1 MPGME
6 VQANA
11 THTLLTQR
19 FLRPVGTPTLLL
31 LMGVLALLTTFTARR
46 SPPAQALLGAAG
58 LTAMVLLLAHLALR
72 MDRWLYATLPILT
85 LGLSFGLTLLLEQR
99 AVRTL
104 LPPWLWGRSLV
115 TEEGTALVTD
125 VRSSVGIGVRIGSEW
140 KFRALN
146 AYFAQAE
153 KIIADHGGDL
163 VDYAGDASVFWFRRA
178 KSEEASH
185 AQRAL
190 SAARKLVENLGHFQ
204 VEWPA
209 ESRELFDFGI
219 GIDTGQATIGLA
231 GGRLRKQPSIV
242 GTCVDVA
249 ARLESMTKEY
259 HCRLLVS
266 ENTYQHAPDVLV
278 GELLGALPVRGLPE
292 PLKVYRVWPRDG
304 AVIRDT

>member
-1 MPGME
+1 
-6 VQANA
+6 V
-11 THTLLTQR
+11 
-19 FLRPVGTPTLLL
+19 
-31 LMGVLALLTTFTARR
+31 
-46 SPPAQALLGAAG
+46 
-58 LTAMVLLLAHLALR
+58 
-72 MDRWLYATLPILT
+72 DRWLYATLPILA
-85 LGLSFGLTLLLEQR
+85 LGLSFGLTALLEQR

-104 LPPWLWGRSLV
+104 LPPWLWGRALV

-125 VRSSVGIGVRIGSEW
+125 VRSSVGIGVLIGSEW

-190 SAARKLVENLGHFQ
+190 SAARKLVENLKQFQ

-266 ENTYQHAPDVLV
+266 ENTYRHAPDVLA
-278 GELLGALPVRGLPE
+278 GEPLGALPVRGLPE
-292 PLKVYRVWPRDG
+292 PLQVYRVWPRDE
-304 AVIRDT
+304 AAKVATWRVTSDE